1 MEEINLLSQRKM
13 VKGVDR
19 FKDTRRDDG
28 FNRNDADPKRVE
40 IFTDQLMIERV
51 LVVIK
56 IF

>member
-13 VKGVDR
+13 VKGVDK
-19 FKDTRRDDG
+19 FKDRRRDDG
-28 FNRNDADPKRVE
+28 FNRNGADPKRVE
-40 IFTDQLMIERV
+40 ILTDQLMIERV